1 MTRHD
6 FVLSDSD
13 GLAAVGETFLGE
25 TDRPVRLA

>member
-1 MTRHD
+1 
-6 FVLSDSD
+6 VLSDSD